1 VVFSDSKY
9 VEPDL
14 IGALYAFQQVGH
26 SLHVFVGVAGRS
38 AKVGGGK
45 TVNAYFHVVVSW
57 FCVEI
62 K

>member
-1 VVFSDSKY
+1 MVLTYAKY
-9 VEPDL
+9 VEPNL
-14 IGALYAFQQVGH
+14 FGALYAFQQVGH
-26 SLHVFVGVAGRS
+26 GLYIFVGVAGRS

-45 TVNAYFHVVVSW
+45 TVNAYFHVVLSL